1 MTWKS
6 GFQLALMLAGIAAL
20 ALPALSQQPQPD
32 QLFSPP
38 PGQPPSQ
45 AEPAEASPPSGAQ
58 KAAKSKAAKSKAAP
72 KSDPAPAGEPKA
84 AKSKAAPKSAPA
96 GSLIGT
102 WAGPVSQVAHPK
114 GYNIV
119 VTVRPGGG
127 DTEYPDLNCSGKLT
141 RAAGSGPYVF
151 YTEKI
156 TRGRHDDGGRCPD
169 GTFAIALAGD
179 KLAFSWFATVDG
191 QAVFAYSILTR
202 K

>member
-6 GFQLALMLAGIAAL
+6 GFQLALMLAGIAAIS
-20 ALPALSQQPQPD
+20 LPALSQQPQPD
-32 QLFSPP
+32 QLFAPP
-38 PGQPPSQ
+38 PGQPPAQ
-45 AEPAEASPPSGAQ
+45 DSPPAGAQ
-58 KAAKSKAAKSKAAP
+58 KAAKSKAAPKAAP
-72 KSDPAPAGEPKA
+72 KSDQAQTGEPKA

-102 WAGPVSQVAHPK
+102 WAGPVAQVGHAK

-127 DTEYPDLNCSGKLT
+127 DTEYPELNCSGKLT

-151 YTEKI
+151 YLEKI
-156 TRGRHDDGGRCPD
+156 TRGRNDAGGRCPD
-169 GTFAIALAGD
+169 GTLVISLAGD
-179 KLAFSWFATVDG
+179 NLAFSWFATVEG
-191 QAVFAYSILTR
+191 QPVFAYSLLTR